1 MVYTERVNGLC
12 TDIKRCFHVL
22 PVNDDGRKKYA
33 EGKIK

>member
-12 TDIKRCFHVL
+12 TDMKRCHAF